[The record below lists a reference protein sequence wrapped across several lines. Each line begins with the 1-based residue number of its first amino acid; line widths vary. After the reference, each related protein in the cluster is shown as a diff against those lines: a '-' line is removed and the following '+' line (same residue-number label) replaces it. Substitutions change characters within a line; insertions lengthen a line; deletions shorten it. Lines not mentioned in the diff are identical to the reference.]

1 MIGALIKR
9 ACKLIH
15 KRTRL
20 PASYWYS
27 YAPLPLESGA
37 LGNTQPCCRPYQIK
51 GSLLK
56 KLEEEEEEERKKR
69 NKIALFIEFWCFV
82 PDDSLSHCFF
92 PSSLNWNCVAH
103 YFYPLWLAG
112 KMKEK
117 NSNLKILISQQRS
130 GTILHFPPWSAC

>member
-1 MIGALIKR
+1 VIGALIKR

-37 LGNTQPCCRPYQIK
+37 LGNTQPCCSPYQIK

-56 KLEEEEEEERKKR
+56 KRRRRGRRRKK
-69 NKIALFIEFWCFV
+69 
-82 PDDSLSHCFF
+82 
-92 PSSLNWNCVAH
+92 
-103 YFYPLWLAG
+103 
-112 KMKEK
+112 EK
-117 NSNLKILISQQRS
+117 K
-130 GTILHFPPWSAC
+130 